1 MDAVRTRS
9 KAPQAVRPASNRRS
23 GTGTSALNSRIP
35 RPQPITPARA
45 PSRVNSPKKVGRGSS
60 VPAIDRRK
68 PMRIRGPLR
77 HYLLAELTA
86 LERARSVAGCLAVAM
101 QNGASWSQGPYYPD
115 VAHSVSQLMTRTIGR
130 LSDLL
135 LEGRLP
141 GTTRSDELP

>member
-1 MDAVRTRS
+1 MGAVRTRS
-9 KAPQAVRPASNRRS
+9 KARQAVHAAANRHS
-23 GTGTSALNSRIP
+23 GTGTSDRSSRVP
-35 RPQPITPARA
+35 RQQSVPPTRVR
-45 PSRVNSPKKVGRGSS
+45 SRVNFPTNAGRSSS
-60 VPAIDRRK
+60 VPVIERQK
-68 PMRIRGPLR
+68 PMRIRGRLR

-101 QNGASWSQGPYYPD
+101 HDAASWSQGPYYPD
-115 VAHSVSQLMTRTIGR
+115 VAHSVSELMTRTIVR